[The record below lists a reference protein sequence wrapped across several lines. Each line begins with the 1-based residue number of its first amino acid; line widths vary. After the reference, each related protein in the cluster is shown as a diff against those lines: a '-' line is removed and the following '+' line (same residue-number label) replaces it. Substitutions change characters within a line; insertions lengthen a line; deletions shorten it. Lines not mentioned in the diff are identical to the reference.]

1 MLTRLTIQN
10 YALIRHLEM
19 APSRKLTVI
28 TGETGTGKSI
38 MLGAIGLLLGNRAD
52 TKVLWDETTKCI
64 TEGQFDISAYSLQSL
79 FEEHELDYSD
89 QTVIRREI
97 STGGK
102 SRAFINDTPV
112 TLEVMR
118 SIGSRLMDVHS
129 QHETLELGSHRFQL
143 DLVDSY
149 AGHGAL
155 VNAYKSA
162 WEEFQHARSAYE
174 TLSAEAGKLK
184 AEFDF
189 IRFQVNELQDGAFQE
204 NEQELLESDLKV
216 SEHGEDIKSR
226 LNQVLALLGQSE
238 ASVQTNLTQ
247 VIGLLQPVRAFSP
260 TLEQLASR
268 LDVLRI
274 ELKDVVRETELEEE
288 NIEIDPTRSRK
299 IQKRLDMLYG
309 LLQKHRLPNIGA
321 LLQLQRRLEE
331 QASRTSNLDEDLA
344 IAGAKFELAKK
355 SLITAADKLS
365 VSREKTFPALSRDLV
380 TLLKPLG
387 IPQAVLQVEKKKT
400 EPGPRGTDQVEILF
414 SANKG
419 IAPRP
424 LEAVASGG
432 EFSRLMFCV
441 KYVLAEKSAL
451 PTLVLDEID
460 TGVSGE
466 IAIQLGV
473 MMQEMAKRHQLI
485 AISHLPQIAAKGDAH
500 FLVFKDMSSR
510 KTSTEIR
517 ALNEEERVD
526 EIAKMIGG
534 AKPSP
539 LAKENA
545 RELLGA

>member
-28 TGETGTGKSI
+28 TGETGAGKSI

-149 AGHGAL
+149 AGNGSL
-155 VNAYKSA
+155 VNAYESA
-162 WEEFQHARSAYE
+162 WKEFQHARSAYE

-226 LNQVLALLGQSE
+226 LNQVLALLGQSD

-288 NIEIDPTRSRK
+288 NIEIDPTRSRI
-299 IQKRLDMLYG
+299 IQERLDMLYG

-331 QASRTSNLDEDLA
+331 QASRTINLDEDLA
-344 IAGAKFELAKK
+344 TAGAKFELAKK

-380 TLLKPLG
+380 ILLKPLG